1 MANSS
6 FTEVS
11 EQSWFSRIGNAFKG
25 ILVGLLLFI
34 LSFPIII
41 FNENRAVNTTVGLKQ
56 AQGLVLTVPA
66 VPVSAD
72 NDGKLV
78 HFTAIATT
86 EDILKDAD
94 FGMELNAIR
103 LARSVQMYQWQ
114 EESESKTEKK
124 LGGGTETVTK
134 YSYQLTWS
142 PKLIDSNNFKDQTDH
157 SNPGSMRY
165 PGRDITAGVITAGDY
180 NLPAILVEQ
189 LNNWQPVDLG
199 ADLDVPAGLVQ
210 HGSEL
215 ISGNPDK
222 PQVGDLRI
230 SYSAIL
236 PGPVSVVAQQVNQ
249 SLEAFHT
256 KTGTSVAMLASGTV
270 SSENMFQQ
278 AHANNSVLTWALRL
292 LALILMGV
300 GIALVLN
307 PLKVLADVIPFLG
320 TVVGVGTGA
329 IATLLAIALT
339 TITIAIAWI
348 AVRPILA
355 VILLAIAGGAF
366 YGIRFLARKNPPA
379 EPTEV
384 AQGAE
389 I

>member
-1 MANSS
+1 MSNSS

-11 EQSWFSRIGNAFKG
+11 EQSWFSRLGNAFKG

-78 HFTAIATT
+78 HFTATATT
-86 EDILKDAD
+86 KDILKDAE
-94 FGMELNAIR
+94 FGIELNAIR
-103 LARSVQMYQWQ
+103 LARSVKMYQWQ
-114 EESESKTEKK
+114 EQSESKTEKK

-134 YSYQLTWS
+134 YSYHLTWS
-142 PKLIDSNNFKDQTDH
+142 AKLIDSNNFKDQTDH
-157 SNPGSMRY
+157 SNPGSIRY
-165 PGRDITAGVITAGDY
+165 PGRDITAAVITAGDY
-180 NLPAILVEQ
+180 NLPVILVEQ
-189 LNNWQPVDLG
+189 LNNWQPVDIG
-199 ADLDVPAGLVQ
+199 SDLDVPAGLVQ

-256 KTGTSVAMLASGTV
+256 KTGTSIAMLESGTL
-270 SSENMFQQ
+270 SSENMFKQ
-278 AHANNSVLTWALRL
+278 AHANNSVLTWGLRL

-329 IATLLAIALT
+329 IATLLALALT
-339 TITIAIAWI
+339 TITIAITWI
-348 AVRPILA
+348 AVRPILG
-355 VILLAIAGGAF
+355 VILLIVAGGAF
-366 YGIRFLARKNPPA
+366 YGIRFLARKNLPV
-379 EPTEV
+379 EPTV
-384 AQGAE
+384 LAQAAGT
-389 I
+389 